1 MNEDIKPW
9 LNHYPAGLE
18 AQIKEE
24 QEELAPKL
32 FDWSTLDKKGQVQT

>member
-1 MNEDIKPW
+1 LTGKMPE
-9 LNHYPAGLE
+9 LSHYPSGVK

>member
-1 MNEDIKPW
+1 MPE
-9 LNHYPAGLE
+9 LSHYPSGVK

-32 FDWSTLDKKGQVQT
+32 FDWSTLDRKGQVQT

>member
-1 MNEDIKPW
+1 LTGEMPAPS
-9 LNHYPAGLE
+9 HYPAGLE

>member
-1 MNEDIKPW
+1 LTGQMPE
-9 LNHYPAGLE
+9 LSHYPAGVK